1 MPAAYRHS
9 LYIHFPYLAASRVQ
23 RAGRADLP
31 LVVIK
36 KIKGADIVVA
46 GCAKAAAQGLAAGMR
61 LADVR
66 ALCPQVRTE
75 ECDPAADD
83 ADLHHLALWARRYSP
98 LTGVDRHNHGIWLDI
113 AGVEHLF
120 GGVRGLLADCAKRLH
135 RSHLRAVMAT
145 APTYGAA
152 WALAHYGRPS
162 QRLMTALK
170 SADKQPET
178 IKPETIKHILSRAR
192 LRRHLAALP
201 IAALRIEA
209 ASASHMQRAGV
220 RVLGEIIG
228 LARAPWAARFGTDL
242 LLRLDQALGD
252 QDERITPVSP
262 PQPLS
267 ICRQFAEP
275 IGAPDDI
282 KAMIRQLA
290 SEMASLLQ
298 QAGLATR
305 RLRLGW
311 QLVDGLAFAH
321 DVHLSRPSR
330 DVTLFHRLLA
340 NVNDRINPEFG
351 VEMGWMEALDCSP
364 LTPLDTALPRLTS
377 PRQDGAA
384 DESYASLV
392 DRLVARLGYGAV
404 VRLAPQSCWQPE
416 SAQSFELPDP
426 GRIFSATGT
435 RAGWLGDPASQT
447 APPRPIRL
455 LAYPQPVDVV
465 ALLPDHPPAQFIWQ
479 RRVHKIIHATGP
491 ERIAPAWWQA
501 PAGSRTRD
509 YFRLRDDQG
518 AGFWLYREGLPER
531 HETPAWF
538 LHGFFA

>member
-1 MPAAYRHS
+1 MPAAYRHI
-9 LYIHFPYLAASRVQ
+9 LYIRFPYLAASRLQ
-23 RAGRADLP
+23 RANRLDVP
-31 LVVIK
+31 LLLIR
-36 KIKGADIVVA
+36 KINGADIVVA
-46 GCAKAAAQGLAAGMR
+46 GCAKAAMLGLNAGMR
-61 LADVR
+61 LADAR

-75 ECDPAADD
+75 ICDPAADH
-83 ADLHHLALWARRYSP
+83 ADLQHLALWARRYSP
-98 LTGVDRHNHGIWLDI
+98 LTAVDHQFHGIWLDV
-113 AGVEHLF
+113 AGGEHLF
-120 GGVRGLLADCAKRLH
+120 GGMRGLLADCAKRLH
-135 RSHLRAVMAT
+135 KSRLRVVMAA
-145 APTYGAA
+145 APTCGAA

-162 QRLMTALK
+162 QRLMTAVK
-170 SADKQPET
+170 TAPEIT
-178 IKPETIKHILSRAR
+178 RSSFSRAR
-192 LRRHLAALP
+192 LRRHLAPLP
-201 IAALRIEA
+201 IAALRLNA
-209 ASASHMQRAGV
+209 AITDHMQRAGL
-220 RVLGEIIG
+220 RVIGDIIG
-228 LARAPWAARFGTDL
+228 LARAPLAARFGPDL

-252 QDERITPVSP
+252 QDESFTPISP
-262 PQPLS
+262 PKPLY
-267 ICRQFAEP
+267 ICRRFAEP

-290 SEMASLLQ
+290 RDVAALLEQ
-298 QAGLATR
+298 TGMATR

-311 QLVDGLAFAH
+311 QLVDGMVFAH

-330 DVTLFHRLLA
+330 DVHLFQRLLA
-340 NVNDRINPEFG
+340 NASDKINPEFG
-351 VEMGWMEALDCSP
+351 LEMGWMESLDCSP
-364 LTPLDTALPRLTS
+364 LAPLDTALPRLTIE
-377 PRQDGAA
+377 RQNDAIYAA
-384 DESYASLV
+384 HNEAYASLV

-416 SAQSFELPDP
+416 AAQSFDLPDP
-426 GRIFSATGT
+426 HRILSDCGQK
-435 RAGWLGDPASQT
+435 AGWLGNPASRT

-479 RRVHKIIHATGP
+479 RRVHKVIHATGP

-501 PAGSRTRD
+501 PAGTRTRD